1 MEKQKRMVLLDWIKA
16 VAILCVIITH
26 TDLYGRGIPINYMLN
41 CLVVAMAVPV
51 FMMISG
57 YNMANSYIVNRR
69 DAGGGYSIASL
80 KRQILR
86 IIPSYTLIYLMEIVF
101 LFLNGETQNLGW
113 KHIIL
118 FYIIGGK
125 GPGGYYVPIMI
136 QLFLIMPFLVSFVCK
151 CPAKGLFS
159 VFIVNLLFELL
170 VKLVLFHPEIYR
182 LFIGRYLFLLAMG
195 VFLRTI
201 KGKKLPMGYLSIS
214 FAIGILYIC
223 VTNHFRLPDPNG
235 LYSWSFFKYWQMT
248 AFPVA
253 FYLFPFM
260 YLLLDKLSGVQVKT
274 WFGSIMQKIG
284 SRTWYI
290 YGVQMFYFLIVYE
303 VYGVKYD
310 LQKIPL
316 LFELF
321 ANFFLCISG
330 GFLLYHLENWG
341 RRILA
346 AHLKR

>member
-1 MEKQKRMVLLDWIKA
+1 MGGMR
-16 VAILCVIITH
+16 
-26 TDLYGRGIPINYMLN
+26 
-41 CLVVAMAVPV
+41 
-51 FMMISG
+51 
-57 YNMANSYIVNRR
+57 
-69 DAGGGYSIASL
+69 GGGYSIASL

-86 IIPSYTLIYLMEIVF
+86 IIPSYTLIYFMEMGF
-101 LFLNGETQNLGW
+101 LFLNGQLQNLDW
-113 KHIIL
+113 KYFII

-136 QLFLIMPFLVSFVCK
+136 QLFLVMPFLVSFICK
-151 CPAKGLFS
+151 CPAKGLFF
-159 VFIVNLLFELL
+159 VFTANLLFELL
-170 VKLVLFHPEIYR
+170 VKSVPFHPEIYR

-201 KGKKLPMGYLSIS
+201 RGKKLSVRYLSGS
-214 FAIGILYIC
+214 LFIGILYIFI
-223 VTNHFRLPDPNG
+223 TNYFRLTDPAG
-235 LYSWSFFKYWQMT
+235 AYSWSLFKYWQMT

-260 YLLLDKLSGVQVKT
+260 YLLLEKLSGVQVKT

-316 LFELF
+316 LCEFF
-321 ANFFLCISG
+321 VSFFLCISG
-330 GFLLYHLENWG
+330 GFMLYHFENWV